1 MIIFSDLEIIL
12 VDYLKEQLEAVDMAD
27 VKVSVKKSK
36 ENNLKEVIITAN
48 YIDEVTR
55 VHRNATAVLD
65 IYAPTYGEANSL
77 SLTVESL
84 IREATVGDIKK
95 VEVVLG
101 PTRTTELT
109 QSERRS
115 ISVDLVI
122 KANNY
127 NN

>member
-12 VDYLKEQLEAVDMAD
+12 VDYLKEQLEAIDMAD

>member
-12 VDYLKEQLEAVDMAD
+12 VDYLKEELEAINMAD

-65 IYAPTYGEANSL
+65 IYAPTYAEANSL

-109 QSERRS
+109 ESERRS

>member
-1 MIIFSDLEIIL
+1 MIIFSDIETVLVEHMKQKFNELDMQDII
-12 VDYLKEQLEAVDMAD
+12 
-27 VKVSVKKSK
+27 VSVKKSK
-36 ENNLKEVIITAN
+36 QNGLKEVIITGN
-48 YIDEVTR
+48 YNDEFTP
-55 VHRNATAVLD
+55 VHRSASAVID
-65 IYAPTYGEANSL
+65 VYAPTYGEANSL
-77 SLTVESL
+77 SLIVEAL

-115 ISVDLVI
+115 ISVDLII

-127 NN
+127 N

>member
-1 MIIFSDLEIIL
+1 MIKYSDIEVIL
-12 VDYLKEQLEAVDMAD
+12 IGYLKEKLEELEMDD
-27 VKVSVKKSK
+27 ILVSVKKSK
-36 ENNLKEVIITAN
+36 NNNLKEIIITAN
-48 YIDEVTR
+48 YNDEFTP
-55 VHRNATAVLD
+55 VHRNASAVID
-65 IYAPTYGEANSL
+65 IYAPSYGEANSL
-77 SLTVESL
+77 SLIVEAL
-84 IREATVGDIKK
+84 IREATIGDIKK

-115 ISVDLVI
+115 ISVDLII

>member
-1 MIIFSDLEIIL
+1 
-12 VDYLKEQLEAVDMAD
+12 MAD

-84 IREATVGDIKK
+84 IREATVGGIKK